1 MNEIFRMSR
10 TLGGKTRCF
19 FHASHEMNDQQNLI
33 PPGTAQAGTNAPLSN
48 RRDWKYFDEK
58 LAELRVNDVINI
70 IARGRLLIEAP

>member
-1 MNEIFRMSR
+1 
-10 TLGGKTRCF
+10 
-19 FHASHEMNDQQNLI
+19 MNDQQNLI

-58 LAELRVNDVINI
+58 LAELRVNDVVNI